1 MFPVAP
7 ANGAALQQVLPMVH
21 PRVQKVLAGIA
32 AGALGGLALLGFLA
46 LGSVARQDPWW
57 RFSNLA
63 GTVFFGANALRS
75 GLGLATLSGAA
86 FEILIC
92 GAAGA
97 AFGAVMPG
105 SLRGFRR
112 ILLGMIAG
120 LLWMQL
126 LNLVYGRFHPLIPLY
141 SDTWPSTAAHLLFGA
156 CLAAF
161 SAVFLPARVPAL
173 LPEPVLPVEAE
184 QVPEHAAE
192 PGSSRVSDLYTE
204 GRYEK

>member
-1 MFPVAP
+1 MFPVAA
-7 ANGAALQQVLPMVH
+7 ANCAVLQQVLPMVH

-63 GTVFFGANALRS
+63 GTVFFGADALRT
-75 GLGLATLSGAA
+75 GFGLATLSGAA

-97 AFGAVMPG
+97 VFAALVPG

-112 ILLGMIAG
+112 LLLGMTAG
-120 LLWMQL
+120 LLWMHF
-126 LNLVYGRFHPLIPLY
+126 LNLVYARFHPLIPLY

-156 CLAAF
+156 CLAIF
-161 SAVFLPARVPAL
+161 SALFLPAGVPAL
-173 LPEPVLPVEAE
+173 LAEPAPPREAE
-184 QVPEHAAE
+184 AAPEHAAE
-192 PGSSRVSDLYTE
+192 PGATP
-204 GRYEK
+204 G